1 MRRAAFKDL
10 LSREWFN
17 IISTVDKEQIV
28 PAILM
33 QPAASH
39 MESHFVM
46 APMES
51 QEHLPRPAYNVSFFA
66 LMIS

>member
-1 MRRAAFKDL
+1 
-10 LSREWFN
+10 
-17 IISTVDKEQIV
+17 
-28 PAILM
+28 
-33 QPAASH
+33 

-51 QEHLPRPAYNVSFFA
+51 QEQLPKPAYNVSFFA